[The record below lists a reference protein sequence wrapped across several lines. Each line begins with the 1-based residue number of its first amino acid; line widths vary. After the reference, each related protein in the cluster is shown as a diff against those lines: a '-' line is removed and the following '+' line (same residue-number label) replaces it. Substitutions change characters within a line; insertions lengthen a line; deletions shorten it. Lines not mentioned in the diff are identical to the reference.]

1 VLVRV
6 PVVGSEKPE
15 GAKMSSKSSEHGSER
30 HFAQGLILQ
39 KQFYSIKEFG
49 AVYGFGTTS
58 VYALLKVGALRAVKV
73 GGLTKIRREDA
84 EEWAS
89 SLKLRSN

>member
-1 VLVRV
+1 MIHDETIRGCGQ
-6 PVVGSEKPE
+6 PAG
-15 GAKMSSKSSEHGSER
+15 R
-30 HFAQGLILQ
+30 QGLPLQ
-39 KQFYSIKEFG
+39 KQLYSIKEFG
-49 AVYGFGTTS
+49 AVYGLGTTS
-58 VYALLKVGALRAVKV
+58 VYALLKAGALRAVKV